1 MQGVVTSVF
10 EKERRKEEEEDMEE
24 VKAAEGSGS
33 GLSIGFYDGRVHM
46 CFGLLAGHDW
56 LTLACLCT
64 VHVSG
69 ESLGPGG
76 YSAAFCLIF
85 VHVRARGSELGPFQ

>member
-46 CFGLLAGHDW
+46 CFGLLGVFFCFCAVW
-56 LTLACLCT
+56 L
-64 VHVSG
+64 
-69 ESLGPGG
+69 
-76 YSAAFCLIF
+76 FCDC
-85 VHVRARGSELGPFQ
+85 VPPRER